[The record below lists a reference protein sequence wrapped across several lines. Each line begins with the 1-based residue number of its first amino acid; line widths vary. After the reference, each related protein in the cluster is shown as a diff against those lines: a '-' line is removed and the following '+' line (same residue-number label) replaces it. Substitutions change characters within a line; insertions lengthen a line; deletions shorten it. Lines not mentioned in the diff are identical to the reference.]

1 MALRGLNAT
10 TPNLLAGL
18 RCLPCLLV
26 AGLGIQAGACASA
39 TVAAGGP
46 DAAPADAT
54 AAGGSGGTG
63 GTGGKGGAGG
73 NGGTNTST
81 TGVCDPFTNSGC
93 RSSEKCTALQQSNGT
108 LALGCDTK
116 GSKAE
121 GEACS
126 QTVTGSSQ
134 TDDDCAS
141 GLACFS
147 IGGAAASCHQ
157 ICSISGTSC
166 TCRTDELC
174 SLRVSAIDSLGFA
187 FCRPVVKCQPL
198 EQTGCDKA
206 KEACYFSTS
215 PCYTGSQCAGF
226 GNTKPGDA
234 CAVANNCEPGST
246 CLLVGTG
253 ICSSF
258 CSTASGGTPSCSGAS
273 TGGDTCATLGGPSD
287 EPNLGSC
294 RQQP

>member
-1 MALRGLNAT
+1 MAIRGLNAT

-54 AAGGSGGTG
+54 ATGGSGGTG
-63 GTGGKGGAGG
+63 GIGGKGGSSGT
-73 NGGTNTST
+73 GGTSTST
-81 TGVCDPFTNSGC
+81 TGVCNPFTNSSC

-121 GEACS
+121 GENCS

-147 IGGAAASCHQ
+147 IGSAAATCHR
-157 ICSISGTSC
+157 ICPTSGTANAC
-166 TCRTDELC
+166 PANELC
-174 SLRVSAIDSLGFA
+174 SLRVSTIDSLGFA
-187 FCRPVVKCQPL
+187 FCRAVVTCQPL
-198 EQTGCDKA
+198 EQKGCQTG
-206 KEACYFSTS
+206 EGCYFSTS
-215 PCYTGSQCAGF
+215 GSYTGSLCAKAGT
-226 GNTKPGDA
+226 TKPGDV
-234 CAVANNCEPGST
+234 CAVANDCEPGST
-246 CLLVGTG
+246 CLLVGAG

-258 CSTASGGTPSCSGAS
+258 CSTTSGGTPSCSGAS
-273 TGGDTCATLGGPSD
+273 TGGDTCAALGGPSD